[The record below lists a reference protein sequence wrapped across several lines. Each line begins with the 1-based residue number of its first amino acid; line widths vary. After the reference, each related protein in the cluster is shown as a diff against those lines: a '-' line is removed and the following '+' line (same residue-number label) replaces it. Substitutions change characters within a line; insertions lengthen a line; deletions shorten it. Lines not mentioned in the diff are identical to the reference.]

1 MNRSVDPVT
10 EDTPAEENH
19 EADLKEKESDR
30 KKSKEGFKQK
40 SEKSHKVRDVD
51 S

>member
-10 EDTPAEENH
+10 EDITLEQNQ
-19 EADLKEKESDR
+19 EADVKEKESDR